1 MSTPIID
8 RLQRNV
14 PLVLLC
20 GGLILS
26 ISLGVRQSFG
36 LFLTPITTDLSI
48 GRETFA
54 FAMAI
59 QNIIWGLAQ
68 PAAGAIAD
76 RFGTTRVLLVGTILY
91 MAGLVLMSGATG
103 PLDLHLGSGL
113 FIGVAMS
120 ATCFAVILGAVGRL
134 VSEEKRS
141 MALGI
146 ASAGGSFGQFIMAP
160 IGQAFINE
168 MGWSQALFAMAI
180 LAALMA
186 PLSVILSGNASKTNQ
201 QADPHGLLK
210 QSLAEAIREA
220 FAHKGFMLL
229 TLGFFVCGFQ
239 VVFIAVHLPAYI
251 QDLGLSPSLGA
262 TALAL
267 IGFFNILGSLGCG
280 ALGGRY
286 RKKYVL
292 SILYVLRSVVIALFL
307 LLPKTEWSVMIF
319 SSAIGLLWLGTV
331 PLTSGLVAQIFGV
344 RYMSTLFGFVFFSH
358 QVGSFLG
365 VWIGGWAYDTT
376 GSYDTVWIATIILG
390 LVAALTHLPISDRS
404 VRTAYA
410 TAS

>member
-1 MSTPIID
+1 M
-8 RLQRNV
+8 
-14 PLVLLC
+14 VLLC

-36 LFLTPITTDLSI
+36 LFLTPITADLSI

-59 QNIIWGLAQ
+59 QNILWGLAQ
-68 PAAGAIAD
+68 PATGAIAD
-76 RFGTTRVLLVGTILY
+76 RYGTTRVLLLGTLLY
-91 MAGLVLMSGATG
+91 MAGLAVMAGATG
-103 PLDLHLGSGL
+103 PMGLHLGSGL
-113 FIGVAMS
+113 LIGLAMS
-120 ATCFAVILGAVGRL
+120 ATCFAVVLGAVGRL
-134 VSEEKRS
+134 VPEEKRS
-141 MALGI
+141 MSLGI
-146 ASAGGSFGQFIMAP
+146 VSAGGSFGQFIMAP

-168 MGWSQALFAMAI
+168 MGWSQALFAMI
-180 LAALMA
+180 VLAALMA
-186 PLSVILSGNASKTNQ
+186 PLSVILSGNASKTSQ
-201 QADPHGLLK
+201 RADPHGLPK

-220 FAHKGFMLL
+220 FAHKGFVLL

-251 QDLGLSPSLGA
+251 QDLGLSPGLGA

-267 IGFFNILGSLGCG
+267 IGFFNIIGSLGCG

-286 RKKYVL
+286 SKKYVL
-292 SILYVLRSVVIALFL
+292 SILYVLRSIVIGLFL

-344 RYMSTLFGFVFFSH
+344 RYMSTLFGIVFFSH

-365 VWIGGWAYDTT
+365 VWIGGWVYDAT
-376 GSYDTVWIATIILG
+376 GSYDSVWIATIILG
-390 LVAALTHLPISDRS
+390 FVAALIHMPISDRS